1 MDEKANS
8 SEDSFFNVFT
18 QFAEK
23 AYIIAEKTI
32 RSENCKFKFFEIDST
47 GFTKTYIP
55 IKPIKSPVKTLIFE
69 KVSLKKKSEIMNVKS
84 GIVPM
89 RDEATKL
96 STYSSLQLIKL
107 NGITFPTKAIIKRS
121 FLLFK
126 KRFLIFLSL
135 QKKKRKIEAIANR

>member
-8 SEDSFFNVFT
+8 SEDSFLCQH

-69 KVSLKKKSEIMNVKS
+69 KVSLKKKVK
-84 GIVPM
+84 
-89 RDEATKL
+89 L
-96 STYSSLQLIKL
+96 
-107 NGITFPTKAIIKRS
+107 
-121 FLLFK
+121 
-126 KRFLIFLSL
+126 
-135 QKKKRKIEAIANR
+135 

>member
-1 MDEKANS
+1 
-8 SEDSFFNVFT
+8 
-18 QFAEK
+18 
-23 AYIIAEKTI
+23 
-32 RSENCKFKFFEIDST
+32 
-47 GFTKTYIP
+47 
-55 IKPIKSPVKTLIFE
+55 
-69 KVSLKKKSEIMNVKS
+69 MNVKS

-126 KRFLIFLSL
+126 KRF
-135 QKKKRKIEAIANR
+135 